1 MPWKHKRTNTVCC
14 IYTNSRLFL
23 LEGSL
28 LRKTQWAATV
38 PNSPQTLLTSQC
50 SSLWSICLSGA
61 TRAAGE
67 WGVVDVQRGRQGG
80 GVGGLE
86 GLRGSLHRA
95 QSCLC
100 GGTRTVIKDS
110 TAASTWFACLIIC
123 HMLNITAISHIRAP
137 PLQQASLRLHE
148 SVGGGRPHAASDA
161 DSPFFSIWNDSVA
174 LKLRPLRKAQPSPRG
189 SFLAFFARY
198 HKTQFHLHK
207 WKLNKIQNGII
218 FWNSSSAFGLNPRS
232 VWLFTIKKKNSQ
244 NFNVTFLN
252 RFRAAIIWWIT
263 D

>member
-1 MPWKHKRTNTVCC
+1 MSSHGAQFS
-14 IYTNSRLFL
+14 TNSAHVSVLQPL
-23 LEGSL
+23 VHLSVWGYKGSRRMGGGGCTA
-28 LRKTQWAATV
+28 RK
-38 PNSPQTLLTSQC
+38 
-50 SSLWSICLSGA
+50 
-61 TRAAGE
+61 AG
-67 WGVVDVQRGRQGG
+67 GV

-148 SVGGGRPHAASDA
+148 SVGGWGQTPCSFWRRFTILLH
-161 DSPFFSIWNDSVA
+161 
-174 LKLRPLRKAQPSPRG
+174 LKWYCCLKAQATAESTTITLRIFFG
-189 SFLAFFARY
+189 FFAWY
-198 HKTQFHLHK
+198 QKTKFHLHM

-218 FWNSSSAFGLNPRS
+218 FWNSSSAFGLNPRF
-232 VWLFTIKKKNSQ
+232 VWLFTKKKKKNILKTSMW
-244 NFNVTFLN
+244 LS
-252 RFRAAIIWWIT
+252 
-263 D
+263 